1 MTTRYIPVLGE
12 HMTER
17 ITGGNMGSGHA
28 IAGRPASNRVGSVP
42 VVAAGAGVRYGNVP
56 AVRLA
61 SFRVTSTELGCGALG
76 IVTHRSA
83 ACASLIDLLAGR
95 VAPSYGELRVL
106 GHDMRTPRGRT
117 LVRLQTG
124 VASRHASHPM
134 NPRIR
139 ALIEHAARS
148 FVHPGSER
156 RLLVA
161 AIIDRLN
168 LEPWAEVPLHAAPEL
183 VARKARLAAACV
195 HQPKLL
201 LVDGLLDHLNGRNLA
216 VLTDIVK
223 DLERDAAVIAVGAD
237 AEPLMLTCPQVLTL
251 AGGVVTDVGAPRTLP
266 LVH

>member
-12 HMTER
+12 SVTET
-17 ITGGNMGSGHA
+17 ITGGDMGSGHA
-28 IAGRPASNRVGSVP
+28 VTAGAG

-61 SFRVTSTELGCGALG
+61 SFRLTSTELGCGALG
-76 IVTHRSA
+76 IVTHRPG
-83 ACASLIDLLAGR
+83 ACATLIDLLSGR
-95 VAPSYGELRVL
+95 VSPSFGELRVL
-106 GHDMRTPRGRT
+106 GHDMRTPRGRS
-117 LVRLQTG
+117 LVRRQTG
-124 VASRHASHPM
+124 VASRHATHPM

-139 ALIEHAARS
+139 TLVEHAARP
-148 FVHPGSER
+148 FIKAGSER

-201 LVDGLLDHLNGRNLA
+201 LVDGLLDHLHGRNLA

-223 DLERDAAVIAVGAD
+223 DLERDAAVIAFGAD
-237 AEPLMLTCPQVLTL
+237 AEPLMLTCQRVLTL
-251 AGGVVTDVGAPRTLP
+251 AGGIVTDVAAPHTLP
-266 LVH
+266 VLH